1 MNTKYD
7 ALLKKAREED
17 ISHYYQQVL
26 KVILEDKALENQ
38 AFIHSVITESLHTLL
53 TKDQKKSMTALAK
66 SLITDKAVLKE
77 ITEKIKA
84 AP

>member
-1 MNTKYD
+1 MNAKYD

-38 AFIHSVITESLHTLL
+38 EFIHSVIIESLHTLL
-53 TKDQKKSMTALAK
+53 TKDQKKSMTTLAK

-77 ITEKIKA
+77 ITEKIKS